1 MQNSRRVEDLQIW
14 PWVFLVLILSPQDS
28 FFKLIAHW
36 DSKNPCQN
44 EEKTPVLYLG
54 INKAQPASWMK

>member
-28 FFKLIAHW
+28 FFKLIAH
-36 DSKNPCQN
+36 
-44 EEKTPVLYLG
+44 
-54 INKAQPASWMK
+54 